1 MIVTDIN
8 IDVNV
13 TWYNDLAVFKELQ
26 QNNSHVIG
34 KTFSE
39 HF

>member
-26 QNNSHVIG
+26 QNSHVTG